1 MINKLPPIT
10 TSRLLFHQWNPAML
24 NYAQRLWG
32 NPEVSRYI
40 ATHGQFSREQIQ
52 ERLEQEICNQ
62 QQYQLQ
68 YWPLFTHD
76 KHFIGC
82 CGLRPRNLSQQIVEI
97 GCHLLPEFWGLGYAA
112 EAMIAVINY
121 ARKRG
126 FSKLFAGHNPQN
138 HASQKML
145 QKLGFCYIGNE
156 FYPPTGLDHPSYEL
170 NLALK

>member
-1 MINKLPPIT
+1 MINDLPIIATP
-10 TSRLLFHQWNPAML
+10 RLLFRQWTPAML
-24 NYAQRLWG
+24 NYALQLWG

-40 ATHGQFSREQIQ
+40 AVHGQFSREQIQ
-52 ERLEQEICNQ
+52 ERLKQEISNH

-68 YWPLFTHD
+68 YWPLYTREEL
-76 KHFIGC
+76 FIGC

-97 GCHLLPEFWGLGYAA
+97 GCHLLPEFWEQGYAA
-112 EAMIAVINY
+112 EAITAVINH
-121 ARKRG
+121 ARERG

-138 HASQKML
+138 YASQKML

-170 NLALK
+170 DLALK